1 MKSIPD
7 YFMAFF
13 HRFLCKEEKRQLAE
27 LKQEREVQERRLE
40 EITKAALDGETD
52 WFIRRALREDPT
64 CILRVIDECQKE
76 KK

>member
-13 HRFLCKEEKRQLAE
+13 HRFLCKEEKRQLEAI
-27 LKQEREVQERRLE
+27 KREREEQERRLE
-40 EITKAALDGETD
+40 EITKAALDGESN
-52 WFIRRALREDPT
+52 WFIRKVMREDPT